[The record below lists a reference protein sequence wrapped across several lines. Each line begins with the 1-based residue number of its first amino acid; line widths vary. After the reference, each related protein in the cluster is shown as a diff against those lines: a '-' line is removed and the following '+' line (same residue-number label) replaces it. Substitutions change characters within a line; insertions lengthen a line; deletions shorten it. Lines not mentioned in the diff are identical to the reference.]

1 MLAVANVVACG
12 GKAIHLGDGRTDGG
26 SCPHAQVKASEVL
39 WAGHTWVVIP
49 GRQHTQVRD
58 LARAANAIGQNE
70 DYVIEA
76 AAAATMADIADQYTA
91 REAGAT
97 KVKVLIFDGGTWD
110 TIVAN
115 GSDASVSSVA
125 ATFTQLL
132 AQVARDATVE
142 HIIYFLEPELPGIPG
157 VAALR
162 PLLKQA
168 CAQSQVPCHFL
179 DLQPVWAGHPEYTAA
194 GSIPYPTDAGA
205 GAIADA
211 IWSVM
216 QQGCIAQ

>member
-1 MLAVANVVACG
+1 VAACD
-12 GKAIHLGDGRTDGG
+12 GKMIHLGDGRTDGSG
-26 SCPHAQVKASEVL
+26 SCAHAQVKASEVL
-39 WAGHTWVVIP
+39 WAGDSWVTIP

-58 LARAANAIGQNE
+58 SARAANAIGQND

-76 AAAATMADIADQYTA
+76 AAAATMADIADQYAA

-97 KVKVLIFDGGTWD
+97 KVKVLILDGGTWD

-115 GSDASVSSVA
+115 GSDASVSSVT
-125 ATFTQLL
+125 ATFAQLL
-132 AQVARDATVE
+132 AQVARDGTVE
-142 HIIYFLEPELPGIPG
+142 HIVYFLQPELSGIPG

-168 CAQSQVPCHFL
+168 CGQSAVPCHFI

-194 GSIPYPTDAGA
+194 GAVPVPTSAGA
-205 GAIADA
+205 GALADA

-216 QQGCIAQ
+216 QQSCIGQ